1 VFDQFKAMGALA
13 GLMKNRDK
21 LKEAGDRMQRTLEAA
36 RIVGQA
42 GGGLVR
48 VEVSGRLRIESVD
61 ISPSVASAMPT
72 DEGRRQAQILI
83 AEATN
88 DALRAA
94 ERVIQQE
101 TQRMARELGVEDM
114 PGLDNLS
121 KMLGA

>member
-1 VFDQFKAMGALA
+1 MFDQMKAMGALA
-13 GLMKNRDK
+13 GLMKNREK
-21 LKEAGDRMQRTLEAA
+21 IKEAGERMQRTLEAA

-48 VEVSGRLRIESVD
+48 VQVTGRLRIESVEID
-61 ISPSVASAMPT
+61 PRVANAMT
-72 DEGRRQAQILI
+72 SDEGRRQAQALVV
-83 AEATN
+83 EATN

-114 PGLDNLS
+114 PGMDKLAG
-121 KMLGA
+121 MLGS

>member
-1 VFDQFKAMGALA
+1 MFDQFKAMGALA
-13 GLMKNRDK
+13 GLMKNREK
-21 LKEAGDRMQRTLEAA
+21 IQEAGERMQRTLEAA

-48 VEVSGRLRIESVD
+48 VEVTGRLRIEGVEID
-61 ISPSVASAMPT
+61 PAVAQGMSD
-72 DEGRRQAQILI
+72 DEGRAHAQALI

-114 PGLDNLS
+114 PGMDNLAGL
-121 KMLGA
+121 LGS

>member
-1 VFDQFKAMGALA
+1 MFDQLKAMGSLA
-13 GLMKNRDK
+13 GLLKNREK
-21 LKEAGDRMQRTLEAA
+21 IKEAGERMQRTLEAA

-48 VEVSGRLRIESVD
+48 VQVSGRLRVD
-61 ISPSVASAMPT
+61 TVEIDPTVARAMGT
-72 DEGRRQAQILI
+72 DEGRRQAQLLV

-101 TQRMARELGVEDM
+101 TQRMARELGLEDM
-114 PGLDNLS
+114 PAMDGLTR
-121 KMLGA
+121 MLGA

>member
-1 VFDQFKAMGALA
+1 VFDQMKAMGALA
-13 GLMKNRDK
+13 GLMKNREK
-21 LKEAGDRMQRTLEAA
+21 IKEAGERMQRTLEAA

-48 VEVSGRLRIESVD
+48 VQVTGRLRIESVEID
-61 ISPSVASAMPT
+61 PTVSSAMTT
-72 DEGRRQAQILI
+72 DEGRRQAQTLI
-83 AEATN
+83 TEATN

-114 PGLDNLS
+114 PGMD
-121 KMLGA
+121 KIAGMLGS

>member
-21 LKEAGDRMQRTLEAA
+21 LKEAGDRMQSTLEAA

-48 VEVSGRLRIESVD
+48 VEVSGRLRVESVE

-72 DEGRRQAQILI
+72 DEGRRQAQFLI

>member
-1 VFDQFKAMGALA
+1 MFDQFKAMGALA

>member
-1 VFDQFKAMGALA
+1 MFDQFKAMGALA
-13 GLMKNRDK
+13 GLMKNREK
-21 LKEAGDRMQRTLEAA
+21 IKEAGERMQRTLEAA

-48 VEVSGRLRIESVD
+48 VEVSGRLRIEKIDVD
-61 ISPSVASAMPT
+61 PSVASAMPT
-72 DEGRRQAQILI
+72 DEGRRQAQLLI

-101 TQRMARELGVEDM
+101 TQRMARELGIEDM
-114 PGLDNLS
+114 PGLD
-121 KMLGA
+121 KLGGLLGS

>member
-1 VFDQFKAMGALA
+1 MFDQFKAMGALA
-13 GLMKNRDK
+13 GLMKNREK
-21 LKEAGDRMQRTLEAA
+21 IKEAGERMQRTLEAA

-48 VEVSGRLRIESVD
+48 VQVTGRLRIESVEID
-61 ISPSVASAMPT
+61 PNVANAMHT
-72 DEGRRQAQILI
+72 DEGRRQAQTLI
-83 AEATN
+83 EEATN

-114 PGLDNLS
+114 PGLD
-121 KMLGA
+121 KIAGMLGS

>member
-1 VFDQFKAMGALA
+1 MFDQFKAMGALA
-13 GLMKNRDK
+13 GRMKNRDK

-36 RIVGQA
+36 RIVGQS

-48 VEVSGRLRIESVD
+48 VEVSGRLRIESVE
-61 ISPSVASAMPT
+61 ISPSVAGAMGA
-72 DEGRRQAQILI
+72 DEGRSQAQHLI

-94 ERVIQQE
+94 EMVIQQE

>member
-1 VFDQFKAMGALA
+1 MFDQFKAMGALA

-36 RIVGQA
+36 RIVGQS

-48 VEVSGRLRIESVD
+48 VEVSGRLRIERVE
-61 ISPSVASAMPT
+61 ISPSVANAMGS
-72 DEGRRQAQILI
+72 DEGRTQAQALI

>member
-1 VFDQFKAMGALA
+1 VFDQMKAMGALA
-13 GLMKNRDK
+13 GLMKNREK
-21 LKEAGDRMQRTLEAA
+21 IKEAGERMQRTLEAA

-48 VEVSGRLRIESVD
+48 VQVTGRLRIESVEID
-61 ISPSVASAMPT
+61 PNVASAMTT
-72 DEGRRQAQILI
+72 DEGRRQAQSLI
-83 AEATN
+83 TDATN

-114 PGLDNLS
+114 PGMD
-121 KMLGA
+121 KIAGMLGS